1 MHYHKISHLSTANIG
16 GFLFNIF
23 AYTLINK
30 TNRGRLSRTRYG
42 EPSPE
47 QDRQREGNKASAEKG
62 SLASS
67 AGIWRNVV
75 VSIGEPAPC
84 DTDCARFKF
93 GAETLPRSIYGI
105 TSSAGQSAYA
115 DPQRCGTWVTVP
127 RTSFAYGI
135 TVPGS

>member
-47 QDRQREGNKASAEKG
+47 QDRQREGNEASAEKG
-62 SLASS
+62 SIASS
-67 AGIWRNVV
+67 AGIRRNVI
-75 VSIGEPAPC
+75 VSLGEPASC
-84 DTDCARFKF
+84 GTDCARFKF
-93 GAETLPRSIYGI
+93 GAGTLPRSMYGM
-105 TSSAGQSAYA
+105 TRCAEQHSYA
-115 DPQRCGTWVTVP
+115 EPQRCGTRVTVP
-127 RTSFAYGI
+127 RTGFAYGI